1 MNIRHLWKATTWF
14 SIIAAASLIP
24 AALAQ
29 QAAPPANAVKV
40 EETTKL
46 EKFTVTGSLI
56 KRLEG
61 EGAVPLLTITPL
73 EMEQRGIASA
83 EQMIMELNIN
93 GNGMDNLASNADV
106 VAGQQ
111 RGNNGATSANLRG
124 QGSTATLILLNGRR
138 VSAHGLNGGIVDLN
152 QIPFAAIERV
162 EVLKDGASAT
172 YGTDAIGGVINF
184 ITKSNYQGFSA
195 SAASDITEE
204 GGGNIF
210 RYSAVAG
217 FGDLN
222 KDKFNIM
229 STLSLSDNKRL
240 RGDQR
245 SWNGTF
251 YPNRGLAPDTR
262 GTPIATAFPLATP
275 LVSTT
280 PLQPTI
286 PLQNALSRDNLTAT
300 GRGTGPIEPGG
311 TVAMSGGI
319 NILNLPGGG
328 GFAGTDMQPY
338 DYLLWATPNAKYAA
352 AWDTAR
358 AAVLQQPVRNTN
370 SVTRGVVKIG
380 EHRLTGEL
388 VLGRSES
395 TKSFSPQQ
403 FSSSATQTTTAY
415 DGVTVVANPVYN
427 LAYPSAGADYN
438 RVFNLLVAAFPSL
451 APNRG
456 LPIAFRWRATPLGN
470 REYFTKTETWRG
482 MVGLEGPISFLS
494 NWDYR
499 IGVSRANSNSYSILK
514 HGYVFSNAFLNLINT
529 GVVTPFS
536 YTQTDA
542 AMTAIDKT
550 RADGV
555 KLYGG
560 TYRTDEADANAAGP
574 LFKLP
579 AGTVQ
584 AAIGVDHRKETYGFN
599 GDNRTNLSS
608 GDALIASAAFDNVN
622 ATKPLSRSIDSIFA
636 EVQIPVVKNLD
647 LNAAGRTDR
656 YTGFGTTT
664 NPKVTLRFAPS
675 DKILFRSSYSTGFR
689 VPTFTQQFNPLT
701 QSAYV
706 GNDFSDP
713 KLGPYNIVDNTHP
726 AVHPL
731 ILTGGKP
738 DLNPEKAKL
747 YSAGVVFQVNRHLSG
762 NVDWWSIQRDGTI
775 QLFDKTVLAA
785 NYGLFPERFI
795 RDPSGALIAIDT
807 RWVNAGLTSTKGI
820 EYGVK
825 GDMDVAN
832 GKLSAGFDLSYL
844 LEKKS
849 KLLAS
854 APFGLSEINTFTRS
868 SDLGLRWKHTAHIS
882 YRKGNWTGMI
892 NQTYRDSYT
901 DAVLPGVAN
910 GTVKPSQWSPT
921 VKAYD
926 IFGLSVTY
934 RGIKNTTII
943 AGVKNLFNT
952 HPPFSAV
959 YDTNTGAGSDWEPRI
974 ADPRDRSFT
983 LRVDYKFQ

>member
-1 MNIRHLWKATTWF
+1 M
-14 SIIAAASLIP
+14 AAASLMP

-29 QAAPPANAVKV
+29 SVTTPAAPLKPEDAI
-40 EETTKL
+40 KL

-56 KRLEG
+56 KRVEG
-61 EGAVPLLTITPL
+61 EGAVPLQIIMPL

-93 GNGMDNLASNADV
+93 GNAMDNLASNADV

-124 QGSTATLILLNGRR
+124 QGSTATLVLLNGRR

-152 QIPFAAIERV
+152 QIPFAALERM

-195 SAASDITEE
+195 SAASDITQE
-204 GGGNIF
+204 GGGNIL
-210 RYSAVAG
+210 RYSAVGG

-222 KDKFNIM
+222 RDHFNIM
-229 STLSLSDNKRL
+229 SSLSLSDHKRL
-240 RGDQR
+240 RGNQR

-251 YPNRGLAPDTR
+251 YPNRGIAPDTR
-262 GTPIATAFPLATP
+262 GTPIATAFALATP

-286 PLQNALSRDNLTAT
+286 PLQNALSRDNLTAA
-300 GRGTGPIEPGG
+300 GRGVGPIEPGG

-319 NILNLPGGG
+319 NILNLPGGA

-370 SVTRGVVKIG
+370 SVTRGIYKLG
-380 EHRLTGEL
+380 EHRITGEL

-403 FSSSATQTTTAY
+403 FTSSATQTTLAY
-415 DGVTVVANPVYN
+415 DGLTTVANPLFN
-427 LAYPSAGADYN
+427 LSYPSAGADYT
-438 RVFNLLVAAFPSL
+438 RVFNALVGAFPTL

-499 IGVSRANSNSYSILK
+499 IGVSRANSKSSSVLN
-514 HGYVFSNAFLNLINT
+514 HGYVFSNAFLKLINT
-529 GVVTPFS
+529 GVVSPFS

-542 AMTAIDKT
+542 AMTAIDAT

-560 TYRTDEADANAAGP
+560 TYRTDEADATAAGP

-584 AAIGVDHRKETYGFN
+584 GAIGLDHRKETYGFS

-608 GDALIASAAFDNVN
+608 GDAIIASAAFDNAN
-622 ATKPLSRSIDSIFA
+622 ATRPLSRSIDSIFA
-636 EVQIPVVKNLD
+636 EVLVPVVKGLD

-664 NPKVTLRFAPS
+664 NPKITLRWAPTE
-675 DKILFRSSYSTGFR
+675 KILFRSSYSTGFR
-689 VPTFTQQFNPLT
+689 VPTFTQQFNPKT
-701 QSAYV
+701 ESAYV

-713 KLGPYNIVDNTHP
+713 KNGPYNIVDATHP
-726 AVHPL
+726 AVHPV
-731 ILTGGKP
+731 IVTGGKP
-738 DLNPEKAKL
+738 ELNPEKAKL
-747 YSAGVVFQVNRHLSG
+747 YSAGFVFQVSRHLSG

-775 QLFDKTVLAA
+775 QLFDKTILAA

-795 RDPSGALIAIDT
+795 RDASGALTAIDT

-820 EYGVK
+820 EYGLR
-825 GDMDVAN
+825 GNMDVAN

-854 APFGLSEINTFTRS
+854 APFSLSEINTFTRS
-868 SDLGLRWKHTAHIS
+868 SDLGLRWKHTAHVS

-892 NQTYRDSYT
+892 NQTYRDSYI

-921 VKAYD
+921 VKAYN
-926 IFGLSVTY
+926 IFGFSVIY
-934 RGIKNTTII
+934 RGIKNTTVI

-959 YDTNTGAGSDWEPRI
+959 YDTNTGAGSDWEPRV